1 MASTD
6 KLPDT
11 LHGLTKRKNE
21 LIAILKP
28 LQVVL
33 KTGTLEERRAAKRQ
47 AMPAWEMFQIVESKI
62 KEQEQAISV
71 ATDKLPNTLHGLTK
85 RKNELIAIL
94 KPLQVVLKTGTLEER
109 RAAKRQAMPSWQLF
123 QIVEE
128 KIQELTPSDLTTGS
142 IHDEHKAVTA
152 TDADHKA
159 DSQTNHQPKADEPD
173 SADHKTSPADS
184 GNGND
189 GGDKP
194 EQASK
199 LNQRAES
206 MDHAELEREVGWVF
220 ISLYTRLC
228 QADFWGVA
236 MEGTR

>member
-1 MASTD
+1 MASEG

-11 LHGLTKRKNE
+11 LYGLLRRRNE
-21 LIAILKP
+21 L
-28 LQVVL
+28 V
-33 KTGTLEERRAAKRQ
+33 
-47 AMPAWEMFQIVESKI
+47 
-62 KEQEQAISV
+62 
-71 ATDKLPNTLHGLTK
+71 
-85 RKNELIAIL
+85 AIL

-128 KIQELTPSDLTTGS
+128 KIQELTPSAPTTGS
-142 IHDEHKAVTA
+142 MHDQQKADTA
-152 TDADHKA
+152 TDADYKA

-173 SADHKTSPADS
+173 SADHKTSPAES

-194 EQASK
+194 EEGSK
-199 LNQRAES
+199 LNQRLES
-206 MDHAELEREVGWVF
+206 MDYAELEREVGWVF

-236 MEGTR
+236 MESTR